1 MGSWKSE
8 VLIISLE
15 NYITCWSIGLRLEH
29 LRLWVFGVLQFSWRN
44 WKVDFFSRPRIK
56 KRTSVPR
63 CPRNFSRGQKKNFLS
78 LENSGQ
84 NFFFCMGRL
93 RSTGFHDFRFS
104 TRFWGR
110 LSFLWNHERLSNY
123 TTHKITVLALHFFF
137 RIWISSKIE
146 VASAFWNP

>member
-15 NYITCWSIGLRLEH
+15 NYITVEVRSQACAPCDYEFLE
-29 LRLWVFGVLQFSWRN
+29 LSVFSWRN

-63 CPRNFSRGQKKNFLS
+63 CPRNFSRGQKKKILS
-78 LENSGQ
+78 LENSASKI
-84 NFFFCMGRL
+84 FFCMGRL